1 MTRIGP
7 SRLRLRRRLLI
18 YSSPVTVAALLLA
31 AKLISVVIVGNSAA
45 SSFRSGDGGAVRA
58 DAAILGAVNVIE
70 PEKAPFAAGVAA
82 VLENRLADADTQFTA
97 ALSRTDA
104 AGSCPARVNLE
115 IVRETQGDRA
125 ATAGDRA
132 GADERYASALAV
144 VTDAPQ
150 HCFAGNTDPDS
161 QRHAIREDAAN
172 RLAAKRTALN
182 APSPEV
188 PPPPPPP
195 PPAAPPPPPPPAT
208 VVTSDGREI
217 PPRQLDPAGG
227 DPQEKLLQVL
237 QDAEGAVPPG
247 DSP

>member
-18 YSSPVTVAALLLA
+18 YSFPMTIAALLLA
-31 AKLISVVIVGNSAA
+31 AKLISVVVVGNSAV
-45 SSFRSGDGGAVRA
+45 SSFRSGDGDAMRA
-58 DAAILGAVNVIE
+58 DAAVLGVVNVME

-82 VLENRLADADTQFTA
+82 VLQDRLADADTQFTA

-104 AGSCPARVNLE
+104 ARSCPARVNLE
-115 IVRETQGDRA
+115 LVRETQGDRA
-125 ATAGDRA
+125 ATAGDRS

-144 VTDAPQ
+144 VADAPQ
-150 HCFAGNTDPDS
+150 NCFAGNSDPDP
-161 QRHAIREDAAN
+161 QRHAIRQDAAN
-172 RLAAKRTALN
+172 RLAAKRTALKV
-182 APSPEV
+182 PSPELA
-188 PPPPPPP
+188 PPPPPP

-208 VVTSDGREI
+208 AVTSDGREI

-227 DPQEKLLQVL
+227 DPLEKLLQLL
-237 QDAEGAVPPG
+237 QDAEGAVPPR